1 MAYSKRPMRR
11 SALIGPWG
19 VGAMV
24 PFPNDESLMVTG
36 LDAWRYQNEQPFII
50 TDERLT
56 KRLGV
61 KELRWPPDFRERNA
75 DPENCN
81 IKIPTIGFPRWHYC
95 PFCGSMEKTTY
106 YKESLPECDQ

>member
-81 IKIPTIGFPRWHYC
+81 IKIPTIRFPRWHYC
-95 PFCGSMEKTTY
+95 PFCGRKLGE
-106 YKESLPECDQ
+106 

>member
-61 KELRWPPDFRERNA
+61 KRITMA
-75 DPENCN
+75 
-81 IKIPTIGFPRWHYC
+81 TGFQ
-95 PFCGSMEKTTY
+95 GA
-106 YKESLPECDQ
+106 EC